1 MFYKT
6 LIIIL
11 LCFLSICL
19 IKNFKIEFF
28 SKKKCKINIIVPI
41 RDREKELSVFIK
53 NIDRIFKMKNI
64 EYKLYLIEQTHENK
78 LFNRGKLLNIGF
90 LEANKNNFSNYYL
103 MSDVDIY
110 PKTKDIFNIECKKE
124 YRHLYGNTKTA
135 GGVFTIDSNLFKKI
149 NGFSNNY
156 WGWGSED
163 NDLSDRL
170 KLSKIPINLKHR
182 KKRPDS
188 NVGDLQSKPDY
199 QKQKKKMGSNNKL
212 LYHKCKKEYRKNIK
226 NILKDG
232 LRTCN
237 YTVLKKYNYHG
248 KNNIIRILV
257 DI

>member
-19 IKNFKIEFF
+19 INNFKIELFTQ
-28 SKKKCKINIIVPI
+28 KKCKINIVVAI
-41 RDREKELSVFIK
+41 RDREKELNEFIK
-53 NIDRIFKMKNI
+53 HLDKVLKMKKI
-64 EYKLYLIEQTHENK
+64 TYKLYVIEQTHENK

-90 LEANKNNFSNYYL
+90 LEANKNNFSDYYL

-124 YRHLYGNTKTA
+124 YRQLYGETNIG
-135 GGVFTIDSNLFKKI
+135 GGVFTINSKIFKRI

-156 WGWGSED
+156 WGWGLED
-163 NDLSDRL
+163 DDLEHRL
-170 KLSKIPINLKHR
+170 KLSKVPINLKYR
-182 KKRPDS
+182 LKRPND
-188 NVGDLQSKPDY
+188 NVFDIPSCPEY
-199 QKQKKKMGSNNKL
+199 QIQKKKMQSNNRL
-212 LYHKCKKEYRKNIK
+212 FYNKCIKKYKKNIK
-226 NILKDG
+226 NVFFDG
-232 LRTCN
+232 LRTCH

-248 KNNIIRILV
+248 NNNIIRILV